1 MAALCCGPDMLAL
14 AREGSAGPGFPV
26 NVEPQNVQRLTHQAK
41 LGVTMANLPGGPAR
55 VTAVVPGGPAEIAGL
70 RRGDVILA
78 INGRRIRSY
87 RDVIRTIKGYLPNDL
102 MKIAVDRRGRR
113 LEVDATLV
121 SAGQLAE
128 MRNRAQ
134 QEVAGQSSGNQSSG
148 SQRRR

>member
-1 MAALCCGPDMLAL
+1 MLAI
-14 AREGSAGPGFPV
+14 ARERPAGPGFSAE
-26 NVEPQNVQRLTHQAK
+26 VEPENARRLNHQAK

-78 INGRRIRSY
+78 INGRRVRSY
-87 RDVIRTIKGYLPNDL
+87 RDVIRIIKNYLPNDL

-121 SAGQLAE
+121 SPGRLAE
-128 MRNRAQ
+128 MRDRAQ
-134 QEVAGQSSGNQSSG
+134 QEVAGQLSGDQSSG
-148 SQRRR
+148 KQGRR